1 MRRVLGSRFTAAPHS
16 IMAACPAAHD
26 CSLGHCI
33 RPAAKCRRAHRL
45 RAVQRRGHGTAAA
58 VAAAIE
64 WLTAC
69 TGRIRKLVAGKFLG
83 YATQPMLLS
92 KGALRRARSM
102 LAPVWLDAVDGFR
115 ERTRWSTTAF
125 ARRVL
130 SHSFARRLLSHS
142 ARCGRGRATRWRGAR
157 RYSDGRRAES
167 PLGPLPGESSSSSHR
182 VGVLLQ
188 SLRA

>member
-26 CSLGHCI
+26 CSLDHCI

-69 TGRIRKLVAGKFLG
+69 TGRILGPKVGGGQVSGLCYTADAALQGSAAASPLHVGASSAGRRGRVPRADALEHHCICAARAVAQLC
-83 YATQPMLLS
+83 AALAVTQRAMWQ
-92 KGALRRARSM
+92 GARHAVARS
-102 LAPVWLDAVDGFR
+102 AP
-115 ERTRWSTTAF
+115 
-125 ARRVL
+125 
-130 SHSFARRLLSHS
+130 LL
-142 ARCGRGRATRWRGAR
+142 
-157 RYSDGRRAES
+157 
-167 PLGPLPGESSSSSHR
+167 
-182 VGVLLQ
+182 
-188 SLRA
+188 